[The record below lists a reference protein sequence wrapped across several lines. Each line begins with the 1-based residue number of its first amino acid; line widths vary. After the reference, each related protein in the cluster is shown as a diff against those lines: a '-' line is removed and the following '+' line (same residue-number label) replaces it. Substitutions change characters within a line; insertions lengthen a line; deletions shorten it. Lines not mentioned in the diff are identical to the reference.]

1 MSAILTAIY
10 PASIGTINLKAK
22 LPMFSMD
29 FQNES
34 SGMTNP
40 FDVVSPPRVSAMAI
54 RSPPT
59 TIKGTINDT
68 PFIKC

>member
-1 MSAILTAIY
+1 
-10 PASIGTINLKAK
+10 
-22 LPMFSMD
+22 MFSMD